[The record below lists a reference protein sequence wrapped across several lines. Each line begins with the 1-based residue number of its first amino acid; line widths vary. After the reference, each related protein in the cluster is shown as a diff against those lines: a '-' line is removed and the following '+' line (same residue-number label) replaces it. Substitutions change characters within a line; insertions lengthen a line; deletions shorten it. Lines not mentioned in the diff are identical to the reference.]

1 MNRKGIQSIGDHDF
15 EAGESLT
22 ENVTSL
28 KGLKTWGRGGG
39 MVIRGLG
46 CRRRPMSWIRKGAL
60 RREQKNIRRNGW
72 GSRTRL
78 SNAFERLPGP
88 CLLLSW
94 SGMGS
99 QQWTE
104 QQSGTLILISG
115 PEASCGLEATSMIQV
130 GRQYA
135 GPGCEEGR
143 AMGIGRWIRY
153 GLWDVEDQG
162 ALRFWPS
169 C

>member
-1 MNRKGIQSIGDHDF
+1 
-15 EAGESLT
+15 
-22 ENVTSL
+22 
-28 KGLKTWGRGGG
+28 

-60 RREQKNIRRNGW
+60 MREQKNIRRNGW

-78 SNAFERLPGP
+78 SKVFEQLPGP
-88 CLLLSW
+88 CLLLSQ

-99 QQWTE
+99 HRWTE
-104 QQSGTLILISG
+104 QQSGTLLLTSG

-143 AMGIGRWIRY
+143 ATGIGRWIRY
-153 GLWDVEDQG
+153 VL
-162 ALRFWPS
+162 
-169 C
+169 